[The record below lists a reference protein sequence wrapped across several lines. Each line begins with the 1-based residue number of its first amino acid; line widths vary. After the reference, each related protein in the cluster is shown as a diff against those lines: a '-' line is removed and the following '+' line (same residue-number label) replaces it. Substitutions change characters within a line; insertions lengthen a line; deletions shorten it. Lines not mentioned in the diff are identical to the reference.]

1 MGDSKESKVD
11 TDTLIQ
17 SAYKNKPLNT
27 TYAQYLRTT
36 TSRNEI
42 YLDFFQSGPN
52 LENLDENA
60 AFHVQ
65 RVILPSDM
73 LRIMAEGLLE
83 MAEGW
88 EKEHVTQ
95 LLSEKGEDK

>member
-1 MGDSKESKVD
+1 MGDSKEDKV
-11 TDTLIQ
+11 DTLIQ
-17 SAYKNKPLNT
+17 DAYKNKLLNT

-36 TSRNEI
+36 TSKSEI

-65 RVILPSDM
+65 RVILPSNM
-73 LRIMAEGLLE
+73 LRVMAEGLLE

-88 EKEHVTQ
+88 EKEYTTQ
-95 LLSEKGEDK
+95 LLSKKGENK